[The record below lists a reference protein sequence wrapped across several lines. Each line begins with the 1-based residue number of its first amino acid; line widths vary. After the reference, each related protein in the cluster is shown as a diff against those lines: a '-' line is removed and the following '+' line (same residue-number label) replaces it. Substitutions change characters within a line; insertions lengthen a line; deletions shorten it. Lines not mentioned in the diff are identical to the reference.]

1 MKEKINH
8 SKYILIL
15 KYGYMLFF
23 AAAFTRNCRTI
34 STLDVVLLLM
44 FIINNQL
51 RYFLFPNKNIYTI
64 PSLALE
70 AVICYIFCLL
80 AGNYGSLIFIPSLID
95 IIFMFNRAY
104 SIIYIISAA
113 ILLFAKGNTDLLII
127 WIIVAFPIFLLL
139 SGTKEIEIRKYTA
152 QNLYDKLREKD
163 EELKIANKELE
174 SYANTIEEI
183 TLLRE
188 RNRISREIHDNVGHA
203 LSTIIIQLGAI
214 KRISEVNGQKA
225 SEMAEN
231 LEDFAR
237 ESMERVRDAVHA
249 MKPREFEEYEGIV
262 AISEMIKNF
271 RKLTGIEVSLC
282 VSDKVWKLNSDQ
294 TMVIYRIIQEFLSNS
309 IRHGKATEVKVFL
322 NFLDTHL
329 RMQLKDNGV
338 GCNIPVPGA
347 GLSGIKERVSVWGG
361 TIEYYSKEGYG
372 FELIVTMDKVKLSMD
387 GV

>member
-1 MKEKINH
+1 MEQITNH

-23 AAAFTRNCRTI
+23 LAAFARNCRTI
-34 STLDVVLLLM
+34 STIDIVLLLL

-51 RYFLFPNKNIYTI
+51 RYFLLPNKNMYTI
-64 PSLALE
+64 PSLAFE
-70 AVICYIFCLL
+70 IAICYYFIPL
-80 AGNYGSLIFIPSLID
+80 AGNYGPLIFLPSLID
-95 IIFMFNRAY
+95 IIFMFRRAY
-104 SIIYIISAA
+104 SILYIISIV
-113 ILLFAKGNTDLLII
+113 ILLFVKGNLDLFIN
-127 WIIVAFPIFLLL
+127 WIIVSFPVFLLL
-139 SGTKEIEIRKYTA
+139 YGAKDIEVRKYTA

-163 EELKIANKELE
+163 EKLKIANKELE
-174 SYANTIEEI
+174 SYASTIEEI

-188 RNRISREIHDNVGHA
+188 RNRISREIHDSVGHA

-214 KRISEVNGQKA
+214 QKVSEINGQEA
-225 SEMAEN
+225 SQMAES
-231 LEDFAR
+231 LEKFTR
-237 ESMERVRDAVHA
+237 ESMERVRNAVHA

-271 RKLTGIEVSLC
+271 EKLTGIEVSLR

-338 GCNIPVPGA
+338 GCNISVPGA

-361 TIEYYSKEGYG
+361 TLEYYSKEGNG
-372 FELIVTMDKVKLSMD
+372 FELIVTMDKVKLSVD

>member
-1 MKEKINH
+1 MGGKINH

-15 KYGYMLFF
+15 RYGYILFF
-23 AAAFTRNCRTI
+23 MIALGINYKTV
-34 STLDVVLLLM
+34 STLDIVLLLL

-51 RYFLFPNKNIYTI
+51 RIFMFSNKNIYTI
-64 PSLALE
+64 PSLLLE
-70 AVICYIFCLL
+70 IAISYNFISL

-95 IIFMFNRAY
+95 IIFMFKGEY
-104 SIIYIISAA
+104 SIIYIISVI
-113 ILLFAKGNTDLLII
+113 ILLFLKGNLELFTI
-127 WIIVAFPIFLLL
+127 WILGAFPILILLF
-139 SGTKEIEIRKYTA
+139 STKTIEFRKVTA

-163 EELKIANKELE
+163 EELKIVNKELE

-183 TLLRE
+183 TILRE

-214 KRISEVNGQKA
+214 EKISKINGEEA
-225 SEMAEN
+225 SNMADN
-231 LEDFAR
+231 LGNFTK
-237 ESMERVRDAVHA
+237 ESMERVRNAVHA
-249 MKPREFEEYEGIV
+249 MKPREFEEYEGII

-271 RKLTGIEVSLC
+271 QKLTGIEASLR
-282 VSDKVWKLNSDQ
+282 VSDKIWKLNSDQ

-309 IRHGKATEVKVFL
+309 IRHGKATEVKIFV

-329 RMQLKDNGV
+329 RMHLKDNGV
-338 GCNIPVPGA
+338 GCHMIVPGA

-361 TIEYYSKEGYG
+361 TLEYYSENGHG
-372 FELIVTMDKVKLSMD
+372 FELVVTMDKVKLSVD